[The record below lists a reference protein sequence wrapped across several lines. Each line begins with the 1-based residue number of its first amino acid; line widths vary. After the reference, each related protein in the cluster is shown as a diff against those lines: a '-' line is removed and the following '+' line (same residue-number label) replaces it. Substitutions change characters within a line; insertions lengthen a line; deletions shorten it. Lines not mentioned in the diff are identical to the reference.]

1 MPLKNKRL
9 LWLRA
14 DTTIEKRLTT
24 LVTKIKPE
32 LLAQIKALEAMP
44 DSAIDLADAPEL
56 ADWSNSIPGKF
67 YRPVKQLLSVR
78 LDADLIEWFK
88 SSGKGYQTRINAALR
103 AYVQGQK

>member
-9 LWLRA
+9 SYLPA
-14 DTTIEKRLTT
+14 ATTIETGLTT

-44 DSAIDLADAPEL
+44 DSAIDLADAPEI

-78 LDADLIEWFK
+78 LDADLIDWFK

-103 AYVQGQK
+103 AYVRGQK